1 MLTKELLCFR
11 TNKGKILPKLIE
23 PEAPKLLR
31 IANELVAAF
40 SESVGEVRETLE
52 WRTKQVLDRYP
63 LNAPVGRGLEK
74 LLLDRTEFDTELKTE
89 LIELRG
95 KVFQN
100 SSLLLRENGK
110 TEILGFEKGDSGDLA
125 SYQSEM
131 TKAMGIPA
139 EELGRQLYGD
149 LPPF

>member
-11 TNKGKILPKLIE
+11 TNKGKILPKLIK

-63 LNAPVGRGLEK
+63 LNTLVARGLEK
-74 LLLDRTEFDTELKTE
+74 LLLDRTEFDTEAKME
-89 LIELRG
+89 LI
-95 KVFQN
+95 K
-100 SSLLLRENGK
+100 LREK
-110 TEILGFEKGDSGDLA
+110 IF
-125 SYQSEM
+125 
-131 TKAMGIPA
+131 
-139 EELGRQLYGD
+139 
-149 LPPF
+149 

>member
-63 LNAPVGRGLEK
+63 LNALVGRGLEK
-74 LLLDRTEFDTELKTE
+74 LLLDRTEFDTEAKME
-89 LIELRG
+89 LT
-95 KVFQN
+95 K
-100 SSLLLRENGK
+100 LREKIFSSTAALLSGK
-110 TEILGFEKGDSGDLA
+110 EEIRLSGFEMGVDVDLE
-125 SYQSEM
+125 SYQREVARS
-131 TKAMGIPA
+131 MGISV
-139 EELGRQLYGD
+139 EKLSVEISMH
-149 LPPF
+149 

>member
-1 MLTKELLCFR
+1 MDYANSFKFLGGLL
-11 TNKGKILPKLIE
+11 PAE
-23 PEAPKLLR
+23 
-31 IANELVAAF
+31 
-40 SESVGEVRETLE
+40 
-52 WRTKQVLDRYP
+52 KQVLDGFP
-63 LNAPVGRGLEK
+63 LSAVVGRGLEK
-74 LLLDRTEFDTELKTE
+74 LLLDRTEFDTELKNE

-95 KVFQN
+95 KVFRN

-131 TKAMGIPA
+131 TKAMAIPA